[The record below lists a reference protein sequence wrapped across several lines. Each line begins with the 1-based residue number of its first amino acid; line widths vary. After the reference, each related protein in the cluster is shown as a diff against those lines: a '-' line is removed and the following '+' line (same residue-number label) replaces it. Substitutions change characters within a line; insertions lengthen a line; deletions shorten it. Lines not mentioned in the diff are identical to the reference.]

1 MESSRSKSRP
11 LRAILSI
18 CIAAAVATTILSSG
32 RTATTGQD
40 ALVGRSAPHVTV
52 AALPG
57 VDLRRVT
64 EHPGVTAASGPFST
78 VTTGARH
85 GNRESDL
92 TLESRPS
99 RTTVVARPLLATG
112 AWARAGSIVLGEAA
126 ARALGVRS
134 GDRITVSAVHGP
146 ASLRVAGIAR
156 ATRSHTSLGY
166 VTPRTLGRL
175 VPNERTYGSTLYVR
189 IADPGNSKQY
199 ADWVRHSYPAQQ
211 ITVEERHRLEAS
223 TGVSPSLAW
232 IGALA
237 VVLCAAALLIRLRR
251 PRHGSPGTR
260 VASHA

>member
-1 MESSRSKSRP
+1 M
-11 LRAILSI
+11 
-18 CIAAAVATTILSSG
+18 TI
-32 RTATTGQD
+32 T
-40 ALVGRSAPHVTV
+40 
-52 AALPG
+52 ALPG
-57 VDLRRVT
+57 VDLRPVT

-78 VTTGARH
+78 VTTGASH

-99 RTTVVARPLLATG
+99 RTTVVAQPLLATG

-134 GDRITVSAVHGP
+134 GDRIIVSALHGP

-156 ATRSHTSLGY
+156 TTSGSHTSLGY

-175 VPNERTYGSTLYVR
+175 VPNERTYGSALYVR
-189 IADPGNSKQY
+189 TADPGSSKQY
-199 ADWVRHSYPAQQ
+199 AEWVRHSYPAQQ
-211 ITVEERHRLEAS
+211 ITVQERHRLEAS

-237 VVLCAAALLIRLRR
+237 VVLGAAALLIRLRR
-251 PRHGSPGTR
+251 PRQHGSPGPR